1 MIEGLLFWTCCLT
14 VIIGALGAALLRHLL
29 HAGLFLGICLAGVA
43 GLYLFLNAEYLACI
57 QIVVYI
63 GGILVLVLFATLFSG
78 DIAGTHSPT
87 PRWLVAVGGLG
98 ALLALAVSGR
108 LAALVLERRG
118 AAANISIGLAP
129 DHVGSGV
136 LGTLLTNAFEIPF
149 ILVGVLLTVV
159 LVGAVSIVLHHQK
172 GPMRGT
178 ALPRRQP

>member
-1 MIEGLLFWTCCLT
+1 MIEAVLFWTCCLT
-14 VIIGALGAALLRHLL
+14 VVIGGLGAALLRHLL

-98 ALLALAVSGR
+98 TLVALGVTGR
-108 LAALVLERRG
+108 LAFLVLERRG
-118 AAANISIGLAP
+118 ASANISTGLAP

-136 LGTLLTNAFEIPF
+136 LGNLLTGTFEIPF
-149 ILVGVLLTVV
+149 ILVGILLTVV

-178 ALPRRQP
+178 PVLRRAP